1 MRLLLTHGF
10 FLGEDPKEQQ
20 ILRPYPP
27 LGILY
32 ISAYL
37 RSRGFDVDV
46 YDSTWGSRE
55 ELFRILDQGPPG
67 MLGLYANLLT
77 RGSGLAI
84 IERARASGWRVVA
97 GGPEPANYAEEY
109 LAAGADYVVPG
120 EGELVLERLLNG
132 DAAPDGVVYRD
143 VSLDS
148 ASGAVV
154 RTPAAAQ
161 IRDLDSLPWPDRERI
176 DIHRYLTA
184 WRERHGVGSVSL
196 ITARG
201 CPYSCRW
208 CSHSTYGKTHRR
220 RSPGAVA
227 DEAEWILNRYSPE
240 MLWYADDVFTI
251 HHGWTLKYAAEL
263 KRRGI
268 RVPFECIT
276 RADRL
281 DPQITD
287 ALAEMGCSRV
297 WIGSESGSQ
306 RVLDAMERGVRVE
319 QVQEAVGLVRSHG
332 IQAGM
337 FLMWGYEGEQ
347 IEDIEATVEHVKHC
361 RPDVFLT
368 TVSYPIKGTP
378 YYDQVRD
385 KLVHIGEWSASTDR
399 DWRIQGRHSR
409 RYFQFADELLRNS
422 MEAAPDSARIAAA
435 RSGLRAASAEV
446 EA

>member
-10 FLGEDPKEQQ
+10 FLAEDPKEQQ

-46 YDSTWGSRE
+46 YDSTWGARE
-55 ELFRILDQGPPG
+55 ELFRILDAGPPA

-77 RGSGLAI
+77 RRNALAI
-84 IERARASGWRVVA
+84 IERAKASGWKVVI

-120 EGELVLERLLNG
+120 EGELVIERLLAG
-132 DAAPDGVVYRD
+132 DPAPDGVVYRD
-143 VSLDS
+143 DS
-148 ASGAVV
+148 TGMVV
-154 RTPAAAQ
+154 RTPAAPQ

-176 DIHRYLTA
+176 DIPRYLGA
-184 WRERHGVGSVSL
+184 WRERHGMGSVSL

-220 RSPGAVA
+220 RSPAGVA
-227 DEAEWILNRYSPE
+227 DEAEWILNRYGPE

-251 HHGWTLKYAAEL
+251 HHGWTLQYAGEL

-268 RVPFECIT
+268 RIPFECIT

-281 DPQITD
+281 NPQIVD
-287 ALAEMGCSRV
+287 ALAEMGCFRV

-319 QVQEAVGLVRSHG
+319 QVQNAVGLVRNRS

-347 IEDIEATVEHVKHC
+347 IEDIEATVEHVKQC

-368 TVSYPIKGTP
+368 TVSYPIKGTG
-378 YYDQVRD
+378 YYNDVRD
-385 KLVHIGEWSASTDR
+385 KLVRIGRWSETTDR
-399 DWRIQGRHSR
+399 DWQIHGRHSR

-422 MEAAPDSARIAAA
+422 MEPAPDGARIAAA
-435 RSGLRAASAEV
+435 RNGLRATAAEA

>member
-32 ISAYL
+32 ISSYL

-46 YDSTWGSRE
+46 YDSTWGTRE
-55 ELFRILDQGPPG
+55 ELFRILDDGPPG

-77 RGSGLAI
+77 RRTAVAI
-84 IERARASGWRVVA
+84 IARARANGWRVVA
-97 GGPEPANYAEEY
+97 GGPEPSNYADEY

-120 EGELVLERLLNG
+120 EGEVVLEHLLSG
-132 DAAPDGVVYRD
+132 ESAPDGVVYRD
-143 VSLDS
+143 
-148 ASGAVV
+148 ASTGAVV
-154 RTPAAAQ
+154 RTPAALQ

-176 DIHRYLTA
+176 DIRRYLNA
-184 WRERHGVGSVSL
+184 WRERHGLGSVSL

-220 RSPGAVA
+220 RSPAAAA
-227 DEAEWILNRYSPE
+227 DEAEWILNQYGPE

-251 HHGWTLKYAAEL
+251 HHGWTMQYAREL

-281 DPQITD
+281 NPQIVD
-287 ALAEMGCSRV
+287 ALAEMGCFRV

-319 QVQEAVGLVRSHG
+319 QVQESMALVRKQG

-347 IEDIEATVEHVKHC
+347 IEDIEATVQHVTKC

-368 TVSYPIKGTP
+368 TVSYPIKGTG
-378 YYDQVRD
+378 YYSEVQD
-385 KLVHIGEWSASTDR
+385 KLVRIGKWSDSTDR
-399 DWRIQGRHSR
+399 DLQVRGRHSR

-422 MEAAPDSARIAAA
+422 MEAVPDAARIAAA
-435 RSGLRAASAEV
+435 RNGLQATAAEV

>member
-10 FLGEDPKEQQ
+10 FLNEDPKEQQ

-37 RSRGFDVDV
+37 RSRGFEVDV
-46 YDSTWGSRE
+46 YDSTWGDRE
-55 ELFRILDQGPPG
+55 ELFRILDQGPPA

-77 RGSGLAI
+77 RRSALSI
-84 IERARASGWRVVA
+84 IARARTNGWIVIA
-97 GGPEPANYAEEY
+97 GGPEPANYAKEY

-120 EGELVLERLLNG
+120 EGELVLERLLSG
-132 DAAPDGVVYRD
+132 DSAPEGVVYRD
-143 VSLDS
+143 SS
-148 ASGAVV
+148 TGTVV
-154 RTPAAAQ
+154 RTPAAPQ

-176 DIHRYLTA
+176 DMQRYLGA
-184 WRERHGVGSVSL
+184 WRERHGMGSVSL

-208 CSHSTYGKTHRR
+208 CSHSTYGNTHRR

-227 DEAEWILNRYSPE
+227 DEAEWILSEYHPE

-251 HHGWTLKYAAEL
+251 HHGWTLKYAGEL

-268 RVPFECIT
+268 QIPFECIT

-281 DPQITD
+281 NPQIAD
-287 ALAEMGCSRV
+287 ALAEMGCFRV

-319 QVQEAVGLVRSHG
+319 QVKEAVALTRARG

-347 IEDIEATVEHVKHC
+347 IEDIEATVQHVKQC

-368 TVSYPIKGTP
+368 TVSYPIKGTG
-378 YYDQVRD
+378 YYNDVRD
-385 KLVHIGEWSASTDR
+385 KLVRLGEWSGSTDR
-399 DWRIQGRHSR
+399 DWQIRGRHSR
-409 RYFQFADELLRNS
+409 RYFQFADELLRHS
-422 MEAAPDSARIAAA
+422 MEAPPDDARIAAA
-435 RSGLRAASAEV
+435 RSGLRATSAEV
-446 EA
+446 EV

>member
-10 FLGEDPKEQQ
+10 FLAEDPKEQQ

-55 ELFRILDQGPPG
+55 ELFGILDDGPPAL
-67 MLGLYANLLT
+67 LGLYANLLT
-77 RGSGLAI
+77 RRNALAI
-84 IERARASGWRVVA
+84 IERAKANGWTVVI

-109 LAAGADYVVPG
+109 LTAGADYVVPG
-120 EGELVLERLLNG
+120 EGELVIEQLLTG
-132 DAAPDGVVYRD
+132 DHAPNGVVYRD
-143 VSLDS
+143 DS
-148 ASGAVV
+148 TGSVV
-154 RTPAAAQ
+154 RTPPAEQ

-176 DIHRYLTA
+176 DIPRYLAA
-184 WRERHGVGSVSL
+184 WRERHGLGSVSL

-220 RSPGAVA
+220 RSPEGVA
-227 DEAEWILNRYSPE
+227 DEAEWILKHYGPE

-251 HHGWTLKYAAEL
+251 HHGWTVKYAAEM

-268 RVPFECIT
+268 QIPFECIT

-281 DPQITD
+281 NPRIADT
-287 ALAEMGCSRV
+287 LAEMGCTRV

-319 QVQEAVGLVRSHG
+319 QVQEAVGLARSRG
-332 IQAGM
+332 IESGM

-347 IEDIEATVEHVKHC
+347 IEDIEATVEHVKVC

-368 TVSYPIKGTP
+368 TVSYPIKGTG
-378 YYDQVRD
+378 YYDTVRN
-385 KLVHIGEWSASTDR
+385 KLVRIGEWSNSTDR
-399 DWRIQGRHSR
+399 DWQIRGRHSR
-409 RYFQFADELLRNS
+409 RYFQFADELLRRS
-422 MEAAPDSARIAAA
+422 MDPVPDGARIAAA
-435 RSGLRAASAEV
+435 RDGLRATAAEV
-446 EA
+446 EV